1 MICILLTQTL
11 CFCMDQCIPLALY
24 SPDSTMWGKYLY
36 IFWDHQAQPKLTEFA
51 TIYQSWPNSLQINQC
66 FQVLLDVNSKHYP
79 ILSKVKAEI
88 LAAFAEYVW
97 WRAMVTLAVCNS
109 CRERL
114 HWDMCCGE
122 NTVPFYCLGSTPY
135 RVSPLPFSWLI
146 GMSHRMSH
154 PTSTKDM
161 SFMVCVTWLSGEP
174 GQAFFHFCLRE
185 VSIGWHHTIPCL
197 WSSIIFWH
205 WLSPSSGEVF
215 VFIMGTYYINNT
227 RCSTVAG
234 ELEPCSGVLLEVCQH
249 KVVLRTLVL
258 TLQFP
263 WCNVG

>member
-122 NTVPFYCLGSTPY
+122 NTVPFCCLGSTPY
-135 RVSPLPFSWLI
+135 RVSPSAFQLAHWDVTQDEPSYLHQGHEFHGVCHLAEWRAWTSLFSLLLER
-146 GMSHRMSH
+146 SQHRMASYRSLSLVFH
-154 PTSTKDM
+154 HLLAWASSKLRG
-161 SFMVCVTWLSGEP
+161 SVCVYHGNIL
-174 GQAFFHFCLRE
+174 
-185 VSIGWHHTIPCL
+185 
-197 WSSIIFWH
+197 
-205 WLSPSSGEVF
+205 
-215 VFIMGTYYINNT
+215 
-227 RCSTVAG
+227 
-234 ELEPCSGVLLEVCQH
+234 H
-249 KVVLRTLVL
+249 K
-258 TLQFP
+258 
-263 WCNVG
+263 

>member
-1 MICILLTQTL
+1 MSGGELWSHWPFVI
-11 CFCMDQCIPLALY
+11 AVGR
-24 SPDSTMWGKYLY
+24 DSTETCVVVRTPCL
-36 IFWDHQAQPKLTEFA
+36 FA
-51 TIYQSWPNSLQINQC
+51 
-66 FQVLLDVNSKHYP
+66 VLGAPH
-79 ILSKVKAEI
+79 IE
-88 LAAFAEYVW
+88 LA
-97 WRAMVTLAVCNS
+97 
-109 CRERL
+109 
-114 HWDMCCGE
+114 
-122 NTVPFYCLGSTPY
+122 
-135 RVSPLPFSWLI
+135 PLPFSWLI

-185 VSIGWHHTIPCL
+185 VSIGWHHTVPCL

-205 WLSPSSGEVF
+205 GLPPSSGEVF

-234 ELEPCSGVLLEVCQH
+234 ELGPCSGVLLEVCQH

-263 WCNVG
+263 DAT